1 MIEYLIIIIL
11 IFLVAYFYL
20 QKKRMEKKIK
30 LSARI
35 ISGKTIEKL
44 IPFFKNFKYDLH
56 DMRFLGEPIDYIIF
70 DGYSK
75 KNLKQIIFLEVK
87 SGKSKLTKE
96 QNEVKKIIKKK
107 KVKWEE
113 VKI

>member
-11 IFLVAYFYL
+11 IFLVTYFYL
-20 QKKRMEKKIK
+20 QKKRMEKRIK

-44 IPFFKNFKYDLH
+44 LPFFKDFKYDPH
-56 DMRFLGEPIDYIIF
+56 DMRFMGEPIDYIVF

-75 KNLKQIIFLEVK
+75 KKLKQIVFLEVK

-96 QNEVKKIIKKK
+96 QSELKKIIKKK

-113 VKI
+113 VKV